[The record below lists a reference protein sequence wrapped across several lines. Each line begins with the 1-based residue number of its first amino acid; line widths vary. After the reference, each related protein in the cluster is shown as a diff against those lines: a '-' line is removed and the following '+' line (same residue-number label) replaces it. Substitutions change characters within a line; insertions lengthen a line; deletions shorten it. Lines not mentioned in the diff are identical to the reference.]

1 MVCICVSPAGSV
13 FGQAEELN
21 GIVGK
26 SIEFPTPVQTRG
38 SLTHKGDVIGD
49 VTSSRLTT
57 PSNEF
62 KGRLQWDSSSG
73 HFTLSELKEAD
84 AGEYKVQNTEQKI
97 TTVYQLN
104 VYIPVSTPNVSII
117 HNKYPCKLM
126 CTVDRGTK
134 VTLSWYREGEEEH
147 YSSSGSLDAPYIKL
161 PEAVDRGGTY
171 TCVAK
176 NSVSNLNTSITV
188 GEHCTEDKEDNG
200 LNTEQILF
208 RVLAPVAIL
217 IIIVLIA
224 LIVYLYHRQSRGS
237 MIGLQNKR

>member
-1 MVCICVSPAGSV
+1 MRSIFSTCLLLIAAVSV

-73 HFTLSELKEAD
+73 HFTLSGLKEAD

-104 VYIPVSTPNVSII
+104 VYIPVSKPNVSITSDE
-117 HNKYPCKLM
+117 YPCQLL
-126 CTVDRGTK
+126 CTVDRGTE
-134 VTLSWYREGEEEH
+134 VTLSWYREGEKKD
-147 YSSSGSLDAPYIKL
+147 YSRSRSLDAASL
-161 PEAVDRGGTY
+161 SLSVVGGGTY
-171 TCVAK
+171 SCVAK

-188 GEHCTEDKEDNG
+188 GEHCTEGKENNG
-200 LNTEQILF
+200 
-208 RVLAPVAIL
+208 
-217 IIIVLIA
+217 
-224 LIVYLYHRQSRGS
+224 
-237 MIGLQNKR
+237 K